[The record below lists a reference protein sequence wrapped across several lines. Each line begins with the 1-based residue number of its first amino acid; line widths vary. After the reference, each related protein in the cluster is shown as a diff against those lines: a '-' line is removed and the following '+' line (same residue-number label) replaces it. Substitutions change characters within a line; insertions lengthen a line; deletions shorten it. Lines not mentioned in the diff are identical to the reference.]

1 MLGYSYYYG
10 KGCEVDMDKAKFWFQ
25 KAAEQRD
32 LEAEMYWNV
41 LQVELFTAC

>member
-1 MLGYSYYYG
+1 MLGYSYYG
-10 KGCEVDMDKAKFWFQ
+10 KGCEVIWIAKFWFQ